1 MTGVT
6 RPLHEEHKTLLPRV
20 EALRTTAD
28 SVGVAGREV
37 LRAAVNEAYEFLTG
51 SLMPHAAA
59 EEQVLYPEVQRVMGA
74 PQATATMSR
83 DHVEID
89 GLRQELGALRSVGA
103 ADELTQT
110 QTNELRRVLY
120 GLYEL
125 LRVHFAK
132 EEEVYLPILDE
143 RLSQDDANVLFEQ
156 MERAAGEARGHAR
169 HEQ

>member
-1 MTGVT
+1 MASMTK
-6 RPLHEEHKTLLPRV
+6 PLHDEHQTLLPRV

-28 SVGVAGREV
+28 SVGAADQDV

-59 EEQVLYPEVQRVMGA
+59 EEQVLYPAVQRVMGA

-83 DHVEID
+83 DHAEVD
-89 GLRQELGALRSVGA
+89 RLRQELASLRPALA
-103 ADELTQT
+103 AAPLTPA

-120 GLYEL
+120 GLYTL

-143 RLSQDDANVLFEQ
+143 HLSQNDANALFEQ
-156 MERAAGEARGHAR
+156 MERAAREAWKRS
-169 HEQ
+169 